1 MEATYRITLEELT
14 PEFISALKTTFHDE
28 ARDIEISLH
37 IQSKSVS
44 AELLRRME
52 NIERGE
58 NPVRFEGDEF
68 KEFVEKLPRLPIFP
82 VETAGFWEAQRLT
95 ASISGSLA
103 DDIADDREER

>member
-1 MEATYRITLEELT
+1 MEATYHITLEELT

-37 IQSKSVS
+37 IQSKSLS

-58 NPVRFEGDEF
+58 NLVRFEGDEF
-68 KEFVEKLPRLPIFP
+68 QNFVEQLLNEPTTSP
-82 VETAGFWEAQRLT
+82 TA
-95 ASISGSLA
+95 
-103 DDIADDREER
+103 